1 MITRLAL
8 RSLAT
13 RPLRTVI
20 LAVGFGLGVAVMA
33 ILLGVGE
40 VVLQEAQSPALQGGG
55 DIVISGAAGPV
66 ESARFAAANV
76 LRETQTGGQVAA
88 ASPWKRA
95 SIYLLT
101 PHKAWPVQA
110 RGGVPSLE
118 RSIGDREIAD
128 LPVWTDRPG
137 DLSWTSASPGDLL
150 RAMDRFHPIPELPE
164 FAGSWAEWLYF
175 NARAAD
181 GRTSFYLTFMVGAR
195 TAPGRRRAGVRLQL
209 QRGDETANFSAAGDV
224 DEASVL
230 AHAPDLEIAGNQV
243 RLLGSQYQI
252 ALQLR
257 REGRGDLLTGTLTL
271 DPDPGRSVPPLTM
284 RGARGW
290 VSGYTVPVLSG
301 AMRGTLDGRPVA
313 LAGYHDHNWGFWEG
327 VRWQWGQVAHDDLS
341 FVYGR
346 VFPPPAVAE
355 ADRVPGFLGVLGPDG
370 VVGVATRV
378 SIAERGEDAGG
389 RSAPREVEIAAR
401 GVDLDIRLKFTVES
415 SIRTPFGLTG
425 SEIPLDF
432 LQLAGTYRASGRAA
446 GRPIEFTSRGTAE
459 TFR

>member
-8 RSLAT
+8 RSLST
-13 RPLRTVI
+13 RPLRTMI

-55 DIVISGAAGPV
+55 DILVSGAAGSV
-66 ESARFAAANV
+66 ESARFVAANI
-76 LRETQTGGQVAA
+76 LREGGPGGPVVAV
-88 ASPWKRA
+88 SPWKRA
-95 SIYLLT
+95 AIYLIT
-101 PHKAWPVQA
+101 PRKRWPLQA

-118 RSIGDREIAD
+118 RAIGDREIAE
-128 LPVWTDRPG
+128 LPTWVDEPG
-137 DLSWTSASPGDLL
+137 DRAWTAATPGDLL
-150 RAMDRFHPIPELPE
+150 RAMDRFHPIPDRPE

-181 GRTSFYLTFMVGAR
+181 GRTSFYLTFMIGPR

-209 QRGDETANFSAAGDV
+209 QRADEVANFSASADV
-224 DEASVL
+224 DEATVL
-230 AHAPDLEIAGNQV
+230 AGAPDLDIAANRV
-243 RLLGSQYQI
+243 RLVGSQYQI
-252 ALQLR
+252 TLQLR
-257 REGRGDLLTGTLTL
+257 REGRGDLLSGTLTL
-271 DPDPGRSVPPLTM
+271 DPDPGRSVPPLEM

-346 VFPPPAVAE
+346 VFPPASVAE
-355 ADRVPGFLGVLGPDG
+355 TERVPGFLGVLGPEG
-370 VVGVATRV
+370 VIGVATRV
-378 SIAERGEDAGG
+378 SIAERSDDAGT
-389 RSAPREVEIAAR
+389 RSVPREIEIA
-401 GVDLDIRLKFTVES
+401 GKGTDLDLLLTFTVER

-432 LQLAGTYRASGRAA
+432 LQLAGTYRVAGRAA
-446 GRPIEFTSRGTAE
+446 GRQVDFTSLGAAE

>member
-55 DIVISGAAGPV
+55 DIVVSGAAGGV
-66 ESARFAAANV
+66 DSARFAASNV
-76 LRETQTGGQVAA
+76 VREEQTGGQVAA

-95 SIYLLT
+95 SIYLVT
-101 PHKAWPVQA
+101 PRKQWTVQA

-118 RSIGDREIAD
+118 RAIGDREITD
-128 LPVWTDRPG
+128 IPVWTDEPADRA
-137 DLSWTSASPGDLL
+137 WTSASPGDLL
-150 RAMDRFHPIPELPE
+150 RAMDRFHPIPDRPE

-195 TAPGRRRAGVRLQL
+195 TSPGRRQAGVRLQL
-209 QRGDETANFSAAGDV
+209 QRDDETANFSASADV

-230 AHAPDLEIAGNQV
+230 AHAPDLDIAGNRV
-243 RLLGSQYQI
+243 RLVGSQYQI

-257 REGRGDLLTGTLTL
+257 REGRGDALSGTLTL
-271 DPDPGRSVPPLTM
+271 NPDPGRSIPPLTM

-290 VSGYTVPVLSG
+290 ISGYTVPVLSG

-327 VRWQWGQVAHDDLS
+327 VRWQWGQVAHEDLS

-346 VFPPPAVAE
+346 VFPPPTVAE
-355 ADRVPGFLGVLGPDG
+355 PERVPGFLGVLGPEG
-370 VVGVATRV
+370 VIGVATRV
-378 SIAERGEDAGG
+378 SIAERSDDAGG
-389 RSAPREVEIAAR
+389 RAAPREVEIAAR
-401 GVDLDIRLKFTVES
+401 GTDLDLLLKFTVER

-432 LQLAGTYRASGRAA
+432 LQMAGTYRVSGRAA
-446 GRPIEFTSRGTAE
+446 SRRVDFTSQGAAE

>member
-13 RPLRTVI
+13 RPLRTLI

-55 DIVISGAAGPV
+55 DVVVSGVGGSI
-66 ESARFAAANV
+66 ESARFTAANV
-76 LRETQTGGQVAA
+76 LRGGGSGGDVVA

-95 SIYLLT
+95 PIHLVSRGKVWQVL
-101 PHKAWPVQA
+101 A

-128 LPVWTDRPG
+128 RLEWIDAPG
-137 DLSWTSASPGDLL
+137 DRAWTASSPGDLL
-150 RAMDRFHPIPELPE
+150 RAMDRFHQIPEAPE

-175 NARAAD
+175 NGRTPD
-181 GRTSFYLTFMVGAR
+181 GRTSFYLTFLVGPS
-195 TAPGRRRAGVRLQL
+195 TSVGRRRAGVRLQL
-209 QRGDETANFSAAGDV
+209 QRENETASFSAAAEV

-230 AHAPDLEIAGNQV
+230 AHAPDLDIAGNQV
-243 RLLGSQYQI
+243 RLVGSQYQI

-257 REGRGDLLTGTLTL
+257 RDGRGDPLAGTLTL
-271 DPDPGRSVPPLTM
+271 DPDSGRSVPPLTM

-290 VSGYTVPVLSG
+290 LSGYTVPVLSG
-301 AMRGTLDGRPVA
+301 AVRGTLDGRPVA
-313 LAGYHDHNWGFWEG
+313 MTGYHDHNWGFWEG

-346 VFPPPAVAE
+346 VLPPATVAD
-355 ADRVPGFLGVLGPDG
+355 AGRVPGFLGVLGPEG

-378 SIAERGEDAGG
+378 SIVERTEAAGDK
-389 RSAPREVEIAAR
+389 SAPREVEVAAT
-401 GVDLDIRLKFTVES
+401 GNDLDILLKFTAERA
-415 SIRTPFGLTG
+415 IRTPSALT
-425 SEIPLDF
+425 SAEIPVDF
-432 LQLAGTYRASGRAA
+432 IQLAGTYRVSGRAA
-446 GRPIEFTSRGTAE
+446 GRQIDFTSRGAAE

>member
-13 RPLRTVI
+13 RPLRTIV

-55 DIVISGAAGPV
+55 DIVVSGAAGAIDN
-66 ESARFAAANV
+66 ARFAAASV
-76 LRETQTGGQVAA
+76 ISQAQTGGQVVA

-95 SIYLLT
+95 SIYLMM
-101 PHKAWPVQA
+101 PRQPWQVQA

-118 RSIGDREIAD
+118 RGIGDREIAGVPGWVD
-128 LPVWTDRPG
+128 EPG
-137 DLSWTSASPGDLL
+137 DRRWTSAAPGELL
-150 RAMDRFHPIPELPE
+150 RAMDRFHAIPDLPE

-181 GRTSFYLTFMVGAR
+181 GRTSFYLTFMVGPR
-195 TAPGRRRAGVRLQL
+195 SSPGRRRASVRLQL
-209 QRGDETANFSAAGDV
+209 QRDEESANFSAAADI

-230 AHAPDLEIAGNQV
+230 AHAPDLDIGGNQV
-243 RLLGSQYQI
+243 RLVGSQYQI

-257 REGRGDLLTGTLTL
+257 REGAGDPFTGTLTL

-301 AMRGTLDGRPVA
+301 AMRGTLDGRAIA
-313 LAGYHDHNWGFWEG
+313 LIGYHDHNWGFWDG
-327 VRWQWGQVAHDDLS
+327 VRWQWGQVAHDNLS

-346 VFPPPAVAE
+346 VFPPAAVAE
-355 ADRVPGFLGVLGPDG
+355 SERVPGFLGVLGPEG
-370 VVGVATRV
+370 VIGVATRV
-378 SIAERGEDAGG
+378 SIAERGEDGGG
-389 RSAPREVEIAAR
+389 RGAPRQVDIAAR
-401 GVDLDIRLKFTVES
+401 GTDLDLRLAFTVER

-425 SEIPLDF
+425 SELPLDF
-432 LQLAGTYRASGRAA
+432 LQLAGTYHVSGRAA
-446 GRPIEFTSRGTAE
+446 GRSIDFTSRGAAE

>member
-40 VVLQEAQSPALQGGG
+40 VVLQEAKSPALQGGG
-55 DIVISGAAGPV
+55 DLVVSGIAGPV

-76 LRETQTGGQVAA
+76 LRMGGSGGEVVA

-95 SIYLLT
+95 PIYLVAQGKVWQVL
-101 PHKAWPVQA
+101 A

-128 LPVWTDRPG
+128 RLEWQDAPG
-137 DLSWTSASPGDLL
+137 DRAWTASAPGELL
-150 RAMDRFHPIPELPE
+150 RAMDRFHSIPDAPE

-175 NARAAD
+175 NGRTPD
-181 GRTSFYLTFMVGAR
+181 GHTSFYLTFMVGPSAS
-195 TAPGRRRAGVRLQL
+195 PGRRRAGVRLQL
-209 QRGDETANFSAAGDV
+209 QRDDEISSFSAAAEID
-224 DEASVL
+224 DTTVL
-230 AHAPDLEIAGNQV
+230 EHAPDLDIAGNQV
-243 RLLGSQYQI
+243 RLVGSQYQI

-257 REGRGDLLTGTLTL
+257 REGRGDPLTGTLTL

-290 VSGYTVPVLSG
+290 LSGYTVPVLSG
-301 AMRGTLDGRPVA
+301 AFHGTLDGHPVVMT
-313 LAGYHDHNWGFWEG
+313 GYHDHNWGFWEG

-346 VFPPPAVAE
+346 VLPPASVA
-355 ADRVPGFLGVLGPDG
+355 DTGRVPGFLGVLGREG

-378 SIAERGEDAGG
+378 SIVERSVEGG
-389 RSAPREVEIAAR
+389 DTSAPREVEVAAK
-401 GVDLDIRLKFTVES
+401 GNDLDILLKFTVERT
-415 SIRTPFGLTG
+415 IRTPSGFA
-425 SEIPLDF
+425 SVEIPVDF
-432 LQLAGTYRASGRAA
+432 LQLAGTYRVSGRAA
-446 GRPIEFTSRGTAE
+446 GRQIDFTSRGAAE

>member
-55 DIVISGAAGPV
+55 DIVVSGVAGSV
-66 ESARFAAANV
+66 ESARFAAANM
-76 LRETQTGGQVAA
+76 LRDTGTGGQVVA

-95 SIYLLT
+95 SIYLVT
-101 PHKAWPVQA
+101 PPKLWQVQA

-118 RSIGDREIAD
+118 RGIGDREIAD
-128 LPVWTDRPG
+128 LPVWSDEPG
-137 DLSWTSASPGDLL
+137 DRAWTSASPGDLL
-150 RAMDRFHPIPELPE
+150 RAMDRFHRIPDLPE

-181 GRTSFYLTFMVGAR
+181 GRTSFYLTFMVGPR
-195 TAPGRRRAGVRLQL
+195 TAPGRRRGSVRLQL
-209 QRGDETANFSAAGDV
+209 QRDNETANFSASADL

-230 AHAPDLEIAGNQV
+230 AHAPDLDIAGNRV
-243 RLLGSQYQI
+243 RLVGSQYQI

-257 REGRGDLLTGTLTL
+257 REGRGDPLSGTLTL

-290 VSGYTVPVLSG
+290 ISGYTVPVLSG
-301 AMRGTLDGRPVA
+301 AMRGTLDSRPVA
-313 LAGYHDHNWGFWEG
+313 LTGYHDHNWGFWEG

-346 VFPPPAVAE
+346 VFPPASIAE
-355 ADRVPGFLGVLGPDG
+355 ADRVPGFLGVLGPEG
-370 VVGVATRV
+370 VIGVATRV
-378 SIAERGEDAGG
+378 SIAERNEDRGERG
-389 RSAPREVEIAAR
+389 APRELEIAAR
-401 GVDLDIRLKFTVES
+401 GTDLDLHLKFTVEG

-432 LQLAGTYRASGRAA
+432 LQLAGTYRVSGRAA
-446 GRPIEFTSRGTAE
+446 GRRVDFTSRGAAE

>member
-55 DIVISGAAGPV
+55 DIVVSGVAGSV
-66 ESARFAAANV
+66 ESARFAAANI
-76 LRETQTGGQVAA
+76 LRETQTGGQVVA
-88 ASPWKRA
+88 ASPWRRA
-95 SIYLLT
+95 SIYLVT
-101 PHKAWPVQA
+101 PRRPWPVQA
-110 RGGVPSLE
+110 RGGLPSLE
-118 RSIGDREIAD
+118 RAIGDREIAD
-128 LPVWTDRPG
+128 LPAWTDEPG
-137 DLSWTSASPGDLL
+137 DRAWTAASPGDLL
-150 RAMDRFHPIPELPE
+150 RAMDRFHSIPDLPE

-195 TAPGRRRAGVRLQL
+195 TSPGRRRAGVRLQL
-209 QRGDETANFSAAGDV
+209 QRGDETANFSASADV

-230 AHAPDLEIAGNQV
+230 AHAPDLDIAGNQV
-243 RLLGSQYQI
+243 RLVGSQYQI

-257 REGRGDLLTGTLTL
+257 REGRGDPLTGTLTL
-271 DPDPGRSVPPLTM
+271 DPDPGRSIPPLTM
-284 RGARGW
+284 YGARGW
-290 VSGYTVPVLSG
+290 LSGYTVPVLSG
-301 AMRGTLDGRPVA
+301 AMHGTLDGRPVA
-313 LAGYHDHNWGFWEG
+313 LTGYHDHNWGFWEG
-327 VRWQWGQVAHDDLS
+327 VRWQWGQVAHEDLS

-346 VFPPPAVAE
+346 VFPPAAVAE
-355 ADRVPGFLGVLGPDG
+355 SDRVPGFLGVLGPQG
-370 VVGVATRV
+370 VIGVATRV
-378 SIAERGEDAGG
+378 SITERDENAGG
-389 RSAPREVEIAAR
+389 RSAPREIEIAAR
-401 GVDLDIRLKFTVES
+401 GADLDLLLKFSVER

-425 SEIPLDF
+425 SEVSPDF
-432 LQLAGTYRASGRAA
+432 LQLAGTYRVSGRAA
-446 GRPIEFTSRGTAE
+446 GRQVEFTSRGAAE

>member
-8 RSLAT
+8 RSLAM

-55 DIVISGAAGPV
+55 DIVVSGAAGSID
-66 ESARFAAANV
+66 SARFAMANIQ
-76 LRETQTGGQVAA
+76 RETETGRQVAA

-95 SIYLLT
+95 PIYLIT
-101 PHKAWPVQA
+101 PRQLWQVQA

-118 RSIGDREIAD
+118 RGIGDREIAA
-128 LPVWTDRPG
+128 LPVWADEPG
-137 DLSWTSASPGDLL
+137 DRRWTSAAPGDLL
-150 RAMDRFHPIPELPE
+150 RAMDRFHPIPDLPE

-175 NARAAD
+175 NARAGD

-195 TAPGRRRAGVRLQL
+195 TSPGRRSAGVRLQL
-209 QRGDETANFSAAGDV
+209 QRGNETTNFSASAEV
-224 DEASVL
+224 DEAAVL
-230 AHAPDLEIAGNQV
+230 AHAPDLDIAGNQV
-243 RLLGSQYQI
+243 RLVGSQYRI

-257 REGRGDLLTGTLTL
+257 REGHGEPLTGTLTL

-290 VSGYTVPVLSG
+290 ISGYTVPVLSG
-301 AMRGTLDGRPVA
+301 AMRGTLAGQPVS
-313 LAGYHDHNWGFWEG
+313 LAGYHDHNWGFWDG

-346 VFPPPAVAE
+346 VFPPPTVAE
-355 ADRVPGFLGVLGPDG
+355 TDHVPGFLGVLGPEG

-378 SIAERGEDAGG
+378 TIAERTEDAGA
-389 RSAPREVEIAAR
+389 RSAPREVEIAAK
-401 GVDLDIRLKFTVES
+401 GTDLDVRLNFTVDRA
-415 SIRTPFGLTG
+415 IRTPFGLTG

-432 LQLAGTYRASGRAA
+432 LQLAGTYRVSGRAA
-446 GRPIEFTSRGTAE
+446 GRRIDFTGRGAAE